1 MNKIRK
7 EHLQFSRTKEFER
20 LTNGNPIAINFK
32 IEKILNNENLSFK
45 ARGLFCVLLKNYGTE
60 FEISRQEI
68 LSLSEHDKLI
78 ATYNAIKELEKF
90 GILERKY
97 IGKGI
102 KRKLKIKLIFKNDIL

>member
-1 MNKIRK
+1 MILKK
-7 EHLQFSRTKEFER
+7 QCD
-20 LTNGNPIAINFK
+20 INS
-32 IEKILNNENLSFK
+32 ILLHESLSFK
-45 ARGLFCVLLKNYGTE
+45 ARGLFYTLLQIYGIE

-68 LSLSEHDKLI
+68 LTLSEKDKLI
-78 ATYNAIKELEKF
+78 ATYNAIKELENF

>member
-1 MNKIRK
+1 MILKKQCN
-7 EHLQFSRTKEFER
+7 
-20 LTNGNPIAINFK
+20 INS
-32 IEKILNNENLSFK
+32 ILLHESLSFK
-45 ARGLFCVLLKNYGTE
+45 ARGLFYTLLQVYGIE

-68 LSLSEHDKLI
+68 STLSEHDKLI

-102 KRKLKIKLIFKNDIL
+102 KRKLKIKLIFENGIL